1 MSTFTN
7 ITVEDYTNHKSDGKK
22 LKKLQEHVP
31 ELQGRINTL
40 AEEYRR
46 ELAVEKAR
54 AEAAELA
61 LSEAVATEKSRAEGI
76 EEGLR
81 TDLGT
86 EESARIAGDLAE
98 KTRAELA
105 ETALGQRVTDET
117 TRAMGVEAGLS
128 ADLDAEV
135 LARAAETT
143 RAMGIEQGLRDDL
156 GVEEQARVAGDLTEK
171 NRAEAA
177 ELGLSQAV
185 SAEEARAIE
194 IEGGLRTDLDAIV
207 AQQSSDQSGQ
217 SAVTSAIVTASG
229 LNADGTFPNHA
240 GSNYMSTSVTAH
252 ASRERL
258 DTALGYTDQM
268 LGAHSGA
275 PGVFT
280 VSVGAKNAK
289 TYSVD
294 SEGNES
300 YSSAGLTVKQAAI
313 NLSGAIDREK
323 ARAEAAEA
331 VALAGRRQIESDFA
345 QADGEAT
352 TDRGRIRT
360 EMASAVGVEKSRAE
374 SAEAV
379 LQANLV
385 TEAADRLNADTAAG
399 TDRQLIRT
407 ELAAAVQVEDT
418 RAKAAEAALSTR
430 VDNILHNT
438 DPAQI
443 DSLSEML
450 SAFQAADGDLSTTI
464 TALTTTQASDKAE
477 LQASITTQVGQ
488 STSTAESARETLK
501 SELEQADGA
510 IMSAAL
516 DIYDS
521 FDRKEYAYDSSI
533 VNFSGTSPH
542 IVDNQVMKWES
553 NFTKDP
559 EAPESIGFLGQKR
572 SVKIAG
578 KLFCPAG
585 YKLKIYYD
593 DVSSQVAF
601 EELEFGQEIN
611 NQFEHNC
618 EFYFGASMVGG
629 KVPVAMSDK
638 FKTYA
643 NTFIECWGQM
653 ADLEFSLTANR
664 MVFRVRYEFVL
675 DGSVA
680 SPAGTP
686 SFTVYAREQTID
698 HYANKH
704 PDNVSYFNNSV

>member
-46 ELAVEKAR
+46 ELAVEKER

-61 LSEAVATEKSRAEGI
+61 LSEELSKEKTRAIGVEA
-76 EEGLR
+76 GLR
-81 TDLGT
+81 SDLGT
-86 EESARIAGDLAE
+86 EEEARIAGDLAE
-98 KTRAELA
+98 KTRAEEA
-105 ETALGQRVTDET
+105 ETALGQRVTAEE
-117 TRAMGVEAGLS
+117 TRAIG
-128 ADLDAEV
+128 
-135 LARAAETT
+135 
-143 RAMGIEQGLRDDL
+143 
-156 GVEEQARVAGDLTEK
+156 
-171 NRAEAA
+171 
-177 ELGLSQAV
+177 
-185 SAEEARAIE
+185 
-194 IEGGLRTDLDAIV
+194 IEGGLRSDLDAIV

-240 GSNYMSTSVTAH
+240 DSNYMSQSTTAH

-268 LGAHSGA
+268 LGHHGGA

-280 VSVGAKNAK
+280 VSVGAKYAK

-294 SEGNES
+294 ADGNES
-300 YSSAGLTVKQAAI
+300 YSSSGLTVKQAAI
-313 NLSGAIDREK
+313 NLSGAIGREK
-323 ARAEAAEA
+323 ARAEAAEG
-331 VALAGRRQIESDFA
+331 VALADRRQIKEDFA

-360 EMASAVGVEKSRAE
+360 EMGNAIGVEKSRAE
-374 SAEAV
+374 GAESILRAD
-379 LQANLV
+379 LE
-385 TEAADRLNADTAAG
+385 TEATARLGADILAG
-399 TDRQLIRT
+399 DDRQLIRT

-430 VDNILHNT
+430 VDNILHNS

-450 SAFQAADGDLSTTI
+450 SAFQAADGDLSSTI
-464 TALTTTQASDKAE
+464 TSLTTTQASDKAE
-477 LQASITTQVGQ
+477 LQSAITTQVGQ
-488 STSTAESARETLK
+488 SSTDAQTARETLK
-501 SELEQADGA
+501 GELEQADGQIISTA
-510 IMSAAL
+510 M

-521 FDRKEYAYDSSI
+521 FDRKEYSYDSSI

-542 IVDNQVMKWES
+542 IVDNQVMKWEA

-559 EAPESIGFLGQKR
+559 EAPTSFGFLGQKR

-618 EFYFGASMVGG
+618 EFYFGAAMVGG

-643 NTFIECWGQM
+643 NTMIEAWGEM
-653 ADLEFSLTANR
+653 ADLQFSLTANR

-680 SPAGTP
+680 SPVGTP

-698 HYANKH
+698 HYSNKH
-704 PDNVSYFNNSV
+704 PDDVSYFNNSP